1 MTDVDVTV
9 AMAVVVVPEP
19 EPEANGLLSARE
31 TTQATMTAK
40 LVVVVVVGK
49 GPDRRSP
56 DGREIARVY
65 GLLTSSFPLRG
76 FRLSLDAAAD

>member
-1 MTDVDVTV
+1 MPEKRPVPPL
-9 AMAVVVVPEP
+9 PEP
-19 EPEANGLLSARE
+19 EPKANGLLSARE

-40 LVVVVVVGK
+40 LVVVVVVVGK

-76 FRLSLDAAAD
+76 FRLSLGAAAD